1 LTRSAQTPVLVADV
15 SSGSISPT
23 PESDGISEQLLNRM
37 FEDSPIA
44 QARESLA
51 GRYLQVNEAMCRLT
65 GYTRRELMSLDFQT
79 VTHPDEL
86 EGNLGKWERL
96 LRGEITEY
104 AIEKRYL
111 KKDGTW
117 APVLVNVSLVRNFD
131 GSPAYGMTVVQDL
144 AERELARRVQL
155 ESEAKSR
162 FLATMSHELRTPLN
176 SILGFSELLLSGSG
190 RTDEAGRE
198 RYLNHIHNAGQHLL
212 QMINEVLDLAK
223 VQSGELTFDLEPVR
237 LGAAVDAAVTQL
249 MPQLAAKQLRI
260 VTEDAPA
267 AIALADGRRVHQV
280 LLNLISNA
288 IKFTPEGG
296 SIRLRVS
303 DGELAV
309 GFEVSDTGIGI
320 PADRLDDVFQP
331 FTQVESGN
339 RRSRDGTGL
348 GLPVSRSLVE
358 KMGGTLEAESVVGQG
373 STFTVLLPRARGRA
387 A

>member
-1 LTRSAQTPVLVADV
+1 
-15 SSGSISPT
+15 
-23 PESDGISEQLLNRM
+23 M